1 MRTPGEVSVTTP
13 EDLSGRYPVRQ
24 ASMATALAGASLSL
38 VSCKRWRTDPTW
50 SIPTRRLDDLFLFVP
65 VHGCLVMS
73 GPAGVESLAP
83 GSIAIV
89 PHGVEH
95 AAAYASGQR
104 ACTVLA
110 VHLHLTTTWGTPWT
124 TAAERLVS
132 RLPDA
137 ERWLDDLGRLAG
149 IVQDD
154 ASLGAALA
162 QPLLRHLLIE
172 TVLAGHPLQTPAAN
186 LDPRLAAIVATVQA
200 DPGAAPP
207 ISALARSQ
215 GIGPLRLRQL
225 FHAGL
230 GCSPKVFVDRLRLA
244 RAAALL
250 RAGRPVAEVATAC
263 GYGTIRQ
270 LQARFKATHGTT
282 PSAYRT
288 GKDSR
293 I

>member
-1 MRTPGEVSVTTP
+1 MRTPGEVSVTAP
-13 EDLSGRYPVRQ
+13 EDLSGRYPVHQ
-24 ASMATALAGASLSL
+24 TSVATALAGASLSL
-38 VSCKRWRTDPTW
+38 ISCKRWRTDPTW
-50 SIPTRRLDDLFLFVP
+50 SIPTRRLDDLFLFAP
-65 VHGCLVMS
+65 VHGTLVMS
-73 GPAGVESLAP
+73 GPAGAEPLAP

-95 AAAYASGQR
+95 AVDYAVGQR

-110 VHLHLTTTWGTPWT
+110 VHVHLTTTWGTPWT
-124 TAAERLVS
+124 TVAERLVS

-137 ERWLDDLGRLAG
+137 ERWLADLGRLAG
-149 IVQDD
+149 IVLDD
-154 ASLGAALA
+154 AALGTALA
-162 QPLLRHLLIE
+162 QPLLRHLLLDM
-172 TVLAGHPLQTPAAN
+172 VLAGHPLQPPATN
-186 LDPRLAAIVATVQA
+186 LDPRLATIVAAVQA

-207 ISALARSQ
+207 ISALAQSQ

-230 GCSPKVFVDRLRLA
+230 GCSPKAFVDRLRLA

-250 RAGRPVAEVATAC
+250 RAGQPVAEVATAC

-288 GKDSR
+288 RKDSR

>member
-1 MRTPGEVSVTTP
+1 MRTPGEVFVTAP
-13 EDLSGRYPVRQ
+13 EDLAGRYPVQ
-24 ASMATALAGASLSL
+24 QGSLATALAGASLSL
-38 VSCKRWRTDPTW
+38 ISCKRWRTDPAW
-50 SIPTRRLDDLFLFVP
+50 FIPPRRLDNLYLFAP
-65 VHGCLVMS
+65 VSGSLVMS
-73 GPAGVESLAP
+73 GPAGAEPLVP
-83 GSIAIV
+83 GSMAVV

-95 AAAYASGQR
+95 AADYAPGHR

-124 TAAERLVS
+124 TTAERLVS

-137 ERWLDDLGRLAG
+137 ERWLVDLGRLAG

-154 ASLGAALA
+154 AALGAALA
-162 QPLLRHLLIE
+162 QPLLRHLLIDA
-172 TVLAGHPLQTPAAN
+172 VLAGHPLQPPAAN

-207 ISALARSQ
+207 ISALASSQ

-230 GCSPKVFVDRLRLA
+230 GCSPKAFVDRLRLA

-282 PSAYRT
+282 PSAFRT